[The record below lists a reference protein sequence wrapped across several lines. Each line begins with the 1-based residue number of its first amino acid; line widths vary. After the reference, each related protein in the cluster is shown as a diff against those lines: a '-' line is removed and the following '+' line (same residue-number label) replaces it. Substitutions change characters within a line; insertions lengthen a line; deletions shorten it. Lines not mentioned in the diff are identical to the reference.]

1 MTSSELPPK
10 PPEYEHGPSTRAILI
25 AMLGIY
31 AHQIG
36 REAKNRASR
45 MFPHAPIEHIQGAPP
60 SQGQSID
67 DESLDAGEDEVN
79 DGILTRMTE
88 RYQAVRKA
96 LDADLEKEDT
106 FTLKEHWVFNIIMK
120 GQGKGLKR
128 DFFAA
133 DILTLFNALKGNARA
148 QGIAEMFD
156 GITQSL
162 TDPSFVK
169 RFGYD
174 SVIRGMNNETLAL
187 LPSSG
192 SEKHR
197 LFLGMSISYTKNLE
211 PSGQTGPLSGTGRI
225 TAFLIPVRAGDI
237 IPDQVITLAVSTE
250 KGSADTL
257 LTPDELLFELPRC

>member
-10 PPEYEHGPSTRAILI
+10 PPEYEREPSTRTILI

-36 REAKNRASR
+36 REIKNRGSR
-45 MFPHAPIEHIQGAPP
+45 VLAFAPAEHIQGVLPP
-60 SQGQSID
+60 HEQSSD
-67 DESLDAGEDEVN
+67 DEYHGADEDELDDRLLVK
-79 DGILTRMTE
+79 MTE
-88 RYQAVRKA
+88 RYQAVRRA
-96 LDADLEKEDT
+96 LDTDLENEDT
-106 FTLKEHWVFNIIMK
+106 PALKEHWAFNVIMK
-120 GQGKGLKR
+120 GQEKGLKR

-133 DILTLFNALKGNARA
+133 DILTLFNALKDNARA
-148 QGIAEMFD
+148 QGITEMFD

-169 RFGYD
+169 RFGYE
-174 SVIRGMNNETLAL
+174 SAVRGMNNETLAL

-192 SEKHR
+192 SEKHH
-197 LFLGMSISYTKNLE
+197 LFLGMPVSYTKNLE

-225 TAFLIPVRAGDI
+225 TAFLIPVRPSDI

-257 LTPDELLFELPRC
+257 LTPDELLFE